1 MNKKD
6 LEIVDNF
13 LSTVTSLDPTGA
25 SGFIVDGFK
34 TILSI
39 RDKIYLSKYQ
49 EFWRAPEENKIKIE
63 DFIRKTKEQEE
74 WQKVGGEFMLVIDS
88 FSCFDKC
95 YYFGK
100 AWIAWLEKKINVN
113 EFQEIIDILQKVFIG
128 DLNALINDK
137 DVNFL
142 DSYSNDGI
150 FRSFNEEEFD
160 PSFIRLFNCG
170 IVLKWQELQENPIEN
185 SKEYF
190 DYKLPLKID
199 RYYRIT
205 EAGKKLIEILK
216 PNEQSF

>member
-74 WQKVGGEFMLVIDS
+74 WRKVGGEFMLVIDS

-128 DLNALINDK
+128 DLNSLIENKWQD
-137 DVNFL
+137 
-142 DSYSNDGI
+142 YSSSN
-150 FRSFNEEEFD
+150 
-160 PSFIRLFNCG
+160 RLCNCG
-170 IVLKWQELQENPIEN
+170 IFFKVSKIEN
-185 SKEYF
+185 KFGGLNRPSTILAGSDRSPFSNQKTDAKDFEIKE
-190 DYKLPLKID
+190 DYQITKIG
-199 RYYRIT
+199 
-205 EAGKKLIEILK
+205 EKLIEILK